1 VKTLTAKHLG
11 GGTWEFTCPLHE
23 QTAEWIEV
31 TSHNAVLRSMKQHMD
46 EEHPGVKVRILV
58 KDAYDIHTTYTATQT
73 VQTGD
78 LL

>member
-1 VKTLTAKHLG
+1 
-11 GGTWEFTCPLHE
+11 
-23 QTAEWIEV
+23 
-31 TSHNAVLRSMKQHMD
+31 MKQHMD